1 MYNMFQSNN
10 LLLFQEEVV
19 KLKSSQ
25 ALDTS
30 LERSRVKEEV
40 KIYVLTTYLNYY
52 SWFMSKYY
60 GHGKL
65 SA

>member
-1 MYNMFQSNN
+1 MFQSNN
-10 LLLFQEEVV
+10 LLPFQEEVV

-40 KIYVLTTYLNYY
+40 KIYFPTTYLSSCLNILGMVNYKPED
-52 SWFMSKYY
+52 FVRII
-60 GHGKL
+60 
-65 SA
+65 